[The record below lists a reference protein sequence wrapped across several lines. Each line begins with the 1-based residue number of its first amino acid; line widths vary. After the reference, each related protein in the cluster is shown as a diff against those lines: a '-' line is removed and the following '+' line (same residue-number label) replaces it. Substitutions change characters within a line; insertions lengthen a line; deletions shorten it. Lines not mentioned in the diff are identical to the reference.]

1 MSFFAQKNRVAKL
14 TTPLGQDVLVVA
26 RMTGREGLNQLFRF
40 ELDLLAEASTTISFD
55 SLLGKQASVS
65 MDSGAST
72 QRWISGLITEFSQGA
87 QVAANQSSPGL
98 CRYRMVIEPSLTT
111 LGLSINSRIFQGRS
125 ALQVIQTILKLNKI
139 NNSVKVTSTI
149 PTRNYIV
156 QFNESDLD
164 FIRRL
169 MEEEGLVF
177 LFEFS
182 SGKDD
187 LVITDNLTSAAITSA
202 NASTLTYL
210 PQHPPA
216 TEQAPIIVEWL
227 KSQRLVPASASLKDY
242 QFEQAAKVV
251 QGTGKLQSTSLNAG
265 KVSHSLS
272 AGNLAQAN
280 LGRYPGKPAH
290 FVDSIS
296 ADGNE
301 NSSGLSSLP
310 DLANRY
316 ATLDINRA
324 TSEALSCNA
333 MAYLASIQAGSK
345 FSLASHFN
353 GNGDYLVITSEL
365 EFDQTSNLLA
375 GLAGDGIAP
384 FVCRNRFRCIP
395 STAKWVPPLATP
407 RPRID
412 GLLTATVMAGSD
424 SGNGSSG
431 SSGSSGDNSK
441 QDPILTDKYGRIK
454 VVFPWATQ
462 ASSADGMMTNSCW
475 IRYCQPWAGSV
486 WGFISLPRDG
496 QEVLIAFE
504 QGDPDRPIAIGSVY
518 NSTNMPPFELP
529 TNKAFSGIKSS
540 TPTGNFN
547 QFSGLAIND
556 NKGQEE
562 MRLHSERDLTIQ
574 VEQTCLQTV
583 GGTRYMTVAGNSFER
598 FGGKFQ
604 ASNSGSGSGGGDS
617 GQDSSKSSVTAPPG
631 DYWKNLNPISSD
643 LSKSW
648 NTWELPQTPG
658 LSYRGT
664 MVYGNQMDTV
674 IGVDTR
680 MVLGDSW
687 SIVMAP
693 AGLQAA
699 GLSVSKLDDLNEA
712 TGLPGDSDK
721 SLPGTASI
729 VVGAQNHIGVGSRY
743 VFDQGSHVSIVGT
756 VKSSTDSVNKALG
769 QICSKSAA
777 NLVTAASTDDSFS
790 TKGRGSVAGS
800 LVGLSSE
807 NLMGGL
813 VGQLVTSAMNGTS
826 AVAKFAG
833 MESAANPITGQ
844 ARSVTMSPATNAL
857 SAAGS
862 ALADM
867 IKQMSNGV
875 STNLSHQVM
884 LAEGTTLIGSGQSIL
899 MRASADTS
907 VFPNCGGKAGTI
919 TIVAE
924 GVPGGSSPTGSLV
937 MMGGQLF
944 SLGTGKDGDKFAH
957 ICADST
963 GKMIIDTG
971 SAGSCQINAANSDQ
985 NILLNTE
992 KIAVTTKKKP
1002 VEITTNG
1009 GTVTI
1014 TTSNGVVTIDSGSGA
1029 ISIKSKSGGIT
1040 IDSGSGALNLSGQS
1054 ISLKAKQAVTIDGL
1068 SFTATGQ
1075 QTATVKNASGN
1086 SLELASA
1093 GATLKGLNTTVQAS
1107 VQHQEKAVMIQASGS
1122 AMAKRNA
1129 GITMD

>member
-14 TTPLGQDVLVVA
+14 TTPLGQDVLVIA
-26 RMTGREGLNQLFRF
+26 KMSGREGLSQLFRF
-40 ELDLLAEASTTISFD
+40 ELELLAEASTAVSFD
-55 SLLGKQASVS
+55 SLLGKQASISV
-65 MDSGAST
+65 DSGDSSP
-72 QRWISGLITEFSQGA
+72 RWISGLVTEFSQGA

-98 CRYRMVIEPSLTT
+98 CRYRMVIEPGLCV
-111 LGLSINSRIFQGRS
+111 LGLCNNSRIFQSRS
-125 ALQVIQTILKLNKI
+125 ALQVIQTILKINKI
-139 NNSVKVTSTI
+139 NNTVKVSKTP

-164 FIRRL
+164 FICRL

-182 SGKDD
+182 SGKDE
-187 LVITDNLTSAAITSA
+187 LIITDNLSSAAVSSA
-202 NASTLTYL
+202 NAFSLAYM

-227 KSQRLVPASASLKDY
+227 KSQKIVSLSSTLTDY
-242 QFEQAAKVV
+242 QFEQATKLV
-251 QGTGKLQSTSLNAG
+251 QGTGKQQSSSLNAG
-265 KVSHSLS
+265 KISHSLT
-272 AGNLAQAN
+272 AGNLSKAI
-280 LGRYPGKPAH
+280 LGRYPGMPAH
-290 FVDSIS
+290 FVDSIN

-316 ATLDINRA
+316 ALLDITRA
-324 TSEALSCNA
+324 TAEAITCEAL
-333 MAYLASIQAGSK
+333 AYSASIQAGSK
-345 FSLASHFN
+345 FSLTTHFN
-353 GNGDYLVITSEL
+353 GNGDYLVISTRL
-365 EFDQTSNLLA
+365 EFDQTSNLLP
-375 GLAGDGIAP
+375 GLAGDGITP
-384 FVCRNRFRCIP
+384 FVCRNKIKCIP
-395 STAKWVPPLATP
+395 STAQWVPPLATP

-424 SGNGSSG
+424 SKNSSG
-431 SSGSSGDNSK
+431 GSSGDNSK

-454 VVFPWATQ
+454 VTFPWATQ
-462 ASSADGMMTNSCW
+462 ASSSDGMMTNSCW

-604 ASNSGSGSGGGDS
+604 ASNSGSGSGGGAGD
-617 GQDSSKSSVTAPPG
+617 QTNSKSSVTATPG
-631 DYWKNLNPISSD
+631 DYWKNQNPINSD

-648 NTWELPQTPG
+648 NTWELPQSPG
-658 LSYRGT
+658 LSYRGS

-680 MVLGDSW
+680 FILGDCW

-699 GLSVSKLDDLNEA
+699 GLSVSQLDQLSEA
-712 TGLPGDSDK
+712 TGLPGNSDK

-729 VVGAQNHIGVGSRY
+729 VIGAQNHVGVGCRY
-743 VFDQGSHVSIVGT
+743 VFDQGSHVSILGT
-756 VKSSTDSVNKALG
+756 VKTSTDSVNKALG

-777 NLVTAASTDDSFS
+777 NVVSAATTDDSYS

-813 VGQLVTSAMNGTS
+813 LGQVVTSAMNGTT

-833 MESAANPITGQ
+833 MESAASPLTGQ

-857 SAAGS
+857 SSAGS
-862 ALADM
+862 AIADM

-875 STNLSHQVM
+875 STKVSHQVM
-884 LAEGTTLIGSGQSIL
+884 LAEGSTLIGAGQSIL
-899 MRASADTS
+899 MRSSADTS

-957 ICADST
+957 ICADNT

-971 SAGSCQINAANSDQ
+971 SAGSCQINASNSDQ
-985 NILLNTE
+985 NILLNTD
-992 KIAVTTKKKP
+992 KIAVTTRKKP
-1002 VEITTNG
+1002 VEIMTNG
-1009 GTVTI
+1009 GTMTI
-1014 TTSNGVVTIDSGSGA
+1014 KTSNGVVTIDSGSGA
-1029 ISIKSKSGGIT
+1029 ISIKSTSGGVT
-1040 IDSGSGALNLSGQS
+1040 IDAGNGALNLTGQS
-1054 ISLKAKQAVTIDGL
+1054 ISLKAKQGVTIEGA

-1075 QTATVKNASGN
+1075 QSATMKNASGN

-1107 VQHQEKAVMIQASGS
+1107 VQHQEKGVMIQASAS